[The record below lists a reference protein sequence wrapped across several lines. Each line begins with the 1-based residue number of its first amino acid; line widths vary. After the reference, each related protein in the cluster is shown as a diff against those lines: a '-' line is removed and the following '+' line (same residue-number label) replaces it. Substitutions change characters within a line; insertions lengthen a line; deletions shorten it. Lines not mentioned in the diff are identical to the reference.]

1 MNESGF
7 YEENSVDTSG
17 KKKKIIIISVMVA
30 LLLITGYVNVAL
42 NSSLSDGVSTP
53 TSTTSANFYA
63 TYRAEREATRAQEIQ
78 FYDSIIASATS
89 SDEAK
94 QEAEANKLAL
104 ISQMEKELVTE
115 GIIRGKGFSDAVIT
129 SSDANVNVFVQ
140 SAELTSVEVAQI
152 ASVVTEQLGVE
163 IDKIVII
170 PSE

>member
-1 MNESGF
+1 MKTMS
-7 YEENSVDTSG
+7 

-53 TSTTSANFYA
+53 TSTTSAKFYA

>member
-1 MNESGF
+1 MKTMS
-7 YEENSVDTSG
+7 